1 MEPIR
6 RRGRDG
12 TRVLS
17 ADNIAQ
23 ALGRHKVGAGRMARY
38 AAHNDCNLT
47 LSIED
52 ADHAKSWCATIPGR
66 DQLQMIATLRA
77 CGGEVGDGQ

>member
-1 MEPIR
+1 
-6 RRGRDG
+6 
-12 TRVLS
+12 LS
-17 ADNIAQ
+17 TDNIAQ

-52 ADHAKSWCATIPGR
+52 ADHAKS
-66 DQLQMIATLRA
+66 
-77 CGGEVGDGQ
+77 